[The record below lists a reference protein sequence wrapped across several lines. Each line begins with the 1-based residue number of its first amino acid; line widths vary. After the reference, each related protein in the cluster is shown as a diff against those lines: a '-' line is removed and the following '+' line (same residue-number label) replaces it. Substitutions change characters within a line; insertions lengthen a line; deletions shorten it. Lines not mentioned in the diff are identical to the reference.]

1 LLRFV
6 PDGPTGWQRWTL
18 NGEPNEPS
26 ADLVV
31 MISAVAFI
39 AVAIVLC
46 AAAVM
51 AIFGIT
57 HVAMSGPKAI
67 ENDGLHRG
75 LAAPAWSLPDSSG
88 RILASPSAKPFQ
100 LMVFT
105 DHSLK
110 SFPSV
115 VDGLKILASQTAD
128 LEIIVL
134 LDQDNAAAVG
144 VLRLLG
150 LGDLPVVTGTPAL
163 YGRYNVRVTPFVI
176 FVDSAGR
183 VRASSLVNHE
193 WQIMKLWRL
202 ANIPLSPDPVSRAR
216 RFPGG
221 RQPAGVV

>member
-1 LLRFV
+1 
-6 PDGPTGWQRWTL
+6 
-18 NGEPNEPS
+18 
-26 ADLVV
+26 
-31 MISAVAFI
+31 MISAVTFI
-39 AVAIVLC
+39 GVAIVLC
-46 AAAVM
+46 ATAVM
-51 AIFGIT
+51 AIFGVT

-88 RILASPSAKPFQ
+88 RILRSPSDKPFQ
-100 LMVFT
+100 LIVFT

-115 VDGLKILASQTAD
+115 ADGLKSLAGQTED
-128 LEIIVL
+128 LELIVL
-134 LDQDNAAAVG
+134 LSQDNAAAAG

-150 LGDLPVVTGTPAL
+150 LGDLPVVTGTPSL
-163 YGRYNVRVTPFVI
+163 YGRYNVRVTPFAI

-202 ANIPLSPDPVSRAR
+202 ANIPLSPARA
-216 RFPGG
+216 
-221 RQPAGVV
+221 V

>member
-1 LLRFV
+1 
-6 PDGPTGWQRWTL
+6 
-18 NGEPNEPS
+18 
-26 ADLVV
+26 

-57 HVAMSGPKAI
+57 QVAMSGPKAI

-88 RILASPSAKPFQ
+88 RLLRSPPGKPFQ
-100 LMVFT
+100 LIVFT

-115 VDGLKILASQTAD
+115 VDGLRSLADQAAD

-134 LDQDNAAAVG
+134 LAQENAAAVG

-150 LGDLPVVTGTPAL
+150 LGDLPVVTGTPSL

-183 VRASSLVNHE
+183 VRGSSLVNHE
-193 WQIMKLWRL
+193 WQILKLWRL
-202 ANIPLSPDPVSRAR
+202 ANIPLSPGPVPRAR
-216 RFPGG
+216 RFPRG
-221 RQPAGVV
+221 RQPARVV